1 MEENEAS
8 LAMEPLRKRRRFAA
22 VIEEFLASSSD
33 SEDDELVAAVAENQ
47 RDDVP
52 KVTEFIDGVVRRF
65 DDFQFRKHFRVPRKV
80 CCSVI
85 AEYESSRFYY
95 KATGRG
101 PYTQKTAEEH
111 VLSFL
116 WFAANKTSER
126 AVAVLFGM
134 AESTLHGII
143 GRVASFLESISERI
157 IRFPDSNEEKS
168 QCSAK
173 FEKIAGF
180 PQVLGCVD
188 GTYVETRC
196 PAHKIASTY
205 TNRHDKKA
213 YGLQA
218 ISDSDRKFQDVFLG
232 HTGKTHDAQVFK
244 RAFVLDKLPVI
255 CEGNK
260 FHLLGDAAYPVRE
273 YLLTPFRDYGKLTPE
288 EVRYNFKLSQTRV
301 RIENAFGL
309 LKGRFRQLLYLEFW
323 TVDRATQFILACC
336 VLHNLCIDAGDLE
349 SGADFE
355 NEGSDVK
362 PDEALPAERTKRESL
377 LRQIGEQKRKS
388 IVQLLQ

>member
-1 MEENEAS
+1 M
-8 LAMEPLRKRRRFAA
+8 
-22 VIEEFLASSSD
+22 EEFLASSSD
-33 SEDDELVAAVAENQ
+33 SEDDELMAALAENQ

-52 KVTEFIDGVVRRF
+52 KVRDFVDGVVSRF
-65 DDFQFRKHFRVPRKV
+65 DDFEFRKHFRVPRKV
-80 CCSVI
+80 CYSVI

-95 KATGRG
+95 KTTGRG

-116 WFAANKTSER
+116 
-126 AVAVLFGM
+126 
-134 AESTLHGII
+134 
-143 GRVASFLESISERI
+143 
-157 IRFPDSNEEKS
+157 
-168 QCSAK
+168 
-173 FEKIAGF
+173 
-180 PQVLGCVD
+180 
-188 GTYVETRC
+188 RC

-255 CEGNK
+255 CEGSK

-273 YLLTPFRDYGKLTPE
+273 YLLTPFRDYGNLTPE

-309 LKGRFRQLLYLEFW
+309 LKGRFRQLLCLEFW
-323 TVDRATQFILACC
+323 AVNRATQFILACC

-349 SGADFE
+349 SCADFE